1 MVVCLTRRMES
12 WDPDGVAH
20 LESIRGKLSEV
31 GLIDFLRG
39 QVTAVWTANRDR
51 HEPEELFDDSW
62 TLASQSSRNLA
73 NRVHAL
79 VQGDDQWRSAGVSAS
94 KEHNASVLHVP
105 GVEIRMV
112 KVPTRAGRRP
122 GFTSDFEWSSG
133 ARLDAATR
141 NNAVYATLAPM
152 LGMTSLFDVE
162 QTKGEHPVRDC
173 RDVFTVWAGDQA
185 SGLTAGWLGLPTT
198 GPDRW
203 IAIVPAW
210 WDEPNLT
217 SVSTDKT
224 TPQHDGVPSFGTGVA
239 PTPTVTLKPQT
250 GKGTKP

>member
-1 MVVCLTRRMES
+1 MES

-20 LESIRGKLSEV
+20 LETIRDKLSEV

-39 QVTAVWTANRDR
+39 QVIAVWTANRDR

-79 VQGDDQWRSAGVSAS
+79 VQGDDQWQSAGVSAS

-112 KVPTRAGRRP
+112 KVPTRAGRR
-122 GFTSDFEWSSG
+122 
-133 ARLDAATR
+133 
-141 NNAVYATLAPM
+141 
-152 LGMTSLFDVE
+152 
-162 QTKGEHPVRDC
+162 H
-173 RDVFTVWAGDQA
+173 
-185 SGLTAGWLGLPTT
+185 
-198 GPDRW
+198 
-203 IAIVPAW
+203 IVPAW

-217 SVSTDKT
+217 SISTDKT
-224 TPQHDGVPSFGTGVA
+224 TPQHDGVPSFGTGMA
-239 PTPTVTLKPQT
+239 PTPTLTLKPQT
-250 GKGTKP
+250 GKGTQS